1 MHMKSSEHLER
12 ENAKRSS
19 QAFFTKKKTVAVAA
33 ETVEGIEKLF
43 HIIYFITSKGHPY
56 IDFSDL
62 VKLEKLHEVEF
73 VPSGSYENETA
84 CKDFISFCFKS
95 TVDANIRDKVDH
107 ANFTSVLCDGS
118 TDLGVVEKKYIYIL
132 LVNPDTIKVKVTFLH
147 SKMGHRKIC
156 RAFVQPLNQLSKTQ
170 FCSTYC
176 LKLCF

>member
-1 MHMKSSEHLER
+1 MQR
-12 ENAKRSS
+12 GVAKPFL
-19 QAFFTKKKTVAVAA
+19 QKKTVAVAA

-62 VKLEKLHEVEF
+62 VELEKLHEVEF
-73 VPSGSYENETA
+73 VQSGSYENETA

-95 TVDANIRDKVDH
+95 TFDANIRDKVDH